1 MTRDEAKSRVKSDIY
16 QYADF
21 SDNPNE
27 DEFWQALD
35 MLLEQEP
42 SGDAISR
49 QAALKL
55 FATHDGHYL
64 YEAIRDL
71 PSVTPNQRTGHWI
84 EHEKGFWSCVN
95 KNGEREGWI
104 PDYECSECGSRAWK
118 HKTNYCPHCGAK
130 MESEEQE

>member
-49 QAALKL
+49 RAVLKL
-55 FATHDGHYL
+55 FATHDGKYL
-64 YEAIRDL
+64 FEAIRDL
-71 PSVTPNQRTGHWI
+71 PSVTPKQRTGHWI
-84 EHEKGFWSCVN
+84 YT
-95 KNGEREGWI
+95 
-104 PDYECSECGSRAWK
+104 DYHTWCCSECGGNPHRGTGFTPNKDGMKMQWK
-118 HKTNYCPHCGAK
+118 YCNLCGAK
-130 MESEEQE
+130 MESEEQA